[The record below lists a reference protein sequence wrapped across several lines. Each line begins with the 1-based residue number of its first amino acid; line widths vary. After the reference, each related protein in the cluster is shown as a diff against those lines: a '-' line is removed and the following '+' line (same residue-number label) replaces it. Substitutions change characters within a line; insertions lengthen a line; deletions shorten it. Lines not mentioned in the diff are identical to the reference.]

1 MSIGVLKGVPTL
13 KEDGLVGFLTMI
25 FTVQKYAVI
34 FMITVRVYHI
44 SWILMTSHYTMIV
57 MVINIIMIR
66 MMIFIIIMIVMNIQ
80 IILKMM
86 NIRID
91 E

>member
-1 MSIGVLKGVPTL
+1 
-13 KEDGLVGFLTMI
+13 
-25 FTVQKYAVI
+25 
-34 FMITVRVYHI
+34 
-44 SWILMTSHYTMIV
+44 
-57 MVINIIMIR
+57 MIR